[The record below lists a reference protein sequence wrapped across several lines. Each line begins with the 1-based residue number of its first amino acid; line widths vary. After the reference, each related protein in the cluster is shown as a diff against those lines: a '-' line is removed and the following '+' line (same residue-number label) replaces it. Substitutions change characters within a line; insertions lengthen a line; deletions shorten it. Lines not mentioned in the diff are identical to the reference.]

1 MNFQGQHWP
10 LFEKAVE
17 NLHVFGPWVA
27 NLYAFCLHRHLWE
40 MTDVALGSHGWPPRE
55 GNVKPANHPK
65 ASQSPVKFGA
75 STYSGRRFVR
85 VDRCMFMFAVWYGH
99 KPGVVNCHKIR
110 QVSQAKLASAMFSR
124 KLSPERPFRLLICLP
139 GKARSTGSMTVKLRY
154 SIGSVGFRK
163 GNFPCRC
170 LRHGKGKIS
179 FRNAFGGLTV
189 LN

>member
-1 MNFQGQHWP
+1 
-10 LFEKAVE
+10 
-17 NLHVFGPWVA
+17 
-27 NLYAFCLHRHLWE
+27 

-55 GNVKPANHPK
+55 GNVRPASHPK

-75 STYSGRRFVR
+75 GTYTGGRFVR
-85 VDRCMFMFAVWYGH
+85 VDRCMFMFSVWGH
-99 KPGVVNCHKIR
+99 KPGVVNCHKIIH
-110 QVSQAKLASAMFSR
+110 QVSQAKLASTMFSR

-139 GKARSTGSMTVKLRY
+139 GKARSTGKFPNSYNSMTAKLRY
-154 SIGSVGFRK
+154 SIGSVGFRR

-170 LRHGKGKIS
+170 LRHGKIS